1 MMGVWIFLYF
11 PPLRI
16 KVHASED
23 NRKKKTRR
31 INMQNL
37 SRTDLA
43 CESPLPWN
51 GRGISH
57 RTYTKNGICIEEMHV
72 TGTDGEKHTGRPA
85 GRYVTVHCGH
95 IGEMDRETMERTAET
110 AAEILHSFFRDALG
124 KSPSTES
131 SILVAGLGNRFITAD
146 SIGPRTVD
154 QVTVT
159 NHASGEKS
167 LLSRLGCSRV
177 SALAPGVLGQTGLE
191 AARLIAEAAQAAQA
205 HAVIA
210 VDALA
215 ARSTKRLG
223 TTVQI
228 SDTGIRPGSGIGNH
242 RAAITK
248 DSLGI
253 PVIALGIPTV
263 VDSATL
269 VWDAL
274 AGAGIENTDAD
285 LERVL
290 EKGRDFIVSP
300 RESDQIAAA
309 AAELLGGALNR
320 VLTPALL

>member
-1 MMGVWIFLYF
+1 
-11 PPLRI
+11 
-16 KVHASED
+16 
-23 NRKKKTRR
+23 
-31 INMQNL
+31 MQNL

-43 CESPLPWN
+43 CESPIPAD

-57 RTYTKNGICIEEMHV
+57 REYEKNGIRIEEMHV
-72 TGTDGEKHTGRPA
+72 IGADGEKHTGRPA
-85 GRYVTVHCGH
+85 GRYVTLHCGN
-95 IGEMDRETMERTAET
+95 IGEMDRETRECASET
-110 AAEILHSFFRDALG
+110 AAEILHSFCKDALG
-124 KSPSTES
+124 KAISAES
-131 SILVAGLGNRFITAD
+131 GILVAGLGNRFITAD

-167 LLSRLGCSRV
+167 LLTRLGCSRV

-191 AARLIAEAAQAAQA
+191 AARLIAEAAHAAHA
-205 HAVIA
+205 DAVIA

-248 DSLGI
+248 ESMGI
-253 PVIALGIPTV
+253 PVIAVGIPTV

-274 AGAGIENTDAD
+274 ASAGIENTDAD

-290 EKGRDFIVSP
+290 DEGRAFIVSP
-300 RESDQIAAA
+300 RESDLIAAA
-309 AAELLGGALNR
+309 AAELLGDALNR